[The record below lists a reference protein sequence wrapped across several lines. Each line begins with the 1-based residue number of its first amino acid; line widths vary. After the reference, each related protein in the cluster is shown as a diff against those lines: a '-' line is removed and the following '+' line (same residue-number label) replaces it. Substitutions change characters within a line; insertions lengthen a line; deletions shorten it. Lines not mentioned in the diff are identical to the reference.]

1 MIAIFSKS
9 YRNEKKEERFQKK
22 DSVPTTKKK
31 SSAESNIR
39 LDVEIIGKTSAQKKE
54 SENSP

>member
-1 MIAIFSKS
+1 MKKRGTVSKKRFRS
-9 YRNEKKEERFQKK
+9 YHE
-22 DSVPTTKKK
+22 KK

>member
-9 YRNEKKEERFQKK
+9 YRNEKKRNGFKK
-22 DSVPTTKKK
+22 KIPFLPRKK

-39 LDVEIIGKTSAQKKE
+39 LDVEIIGKTSAQKKGE
-54 SENSP
+54 